1 MKASAVRVVAA
12 DDQAVVDPV
21 VAAEDAIL
29 AMTAEAVAV
38 VDTVTAIAVVDTV
51 TIADGA
57 ETEAEAAAVVV
68 TAEIRETASA
78 KGGNPPEP
86 GARFT
91 LQGQT
96 G

>member
-1 MKASAVRVVAA
+1 MKVSAVKVAEVA
-12 DDQAVVDPV
+12 ETTAV